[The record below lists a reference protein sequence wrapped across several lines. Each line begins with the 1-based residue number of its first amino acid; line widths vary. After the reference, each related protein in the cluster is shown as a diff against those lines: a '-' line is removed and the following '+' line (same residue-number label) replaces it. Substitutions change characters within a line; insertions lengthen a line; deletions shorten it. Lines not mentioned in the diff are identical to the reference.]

1 MTEQITSSPK
11 PAPTEAP
18 AAAPE
23 AAPESGPE
31 AAPQSVAAAEDG
43 SAPAPEGVAGPAVVA
58 LDAAAGVV
66 PPMPLQ
72 PPVVPRAARSSRR
85 VLRAVGRWAAAV
97 IVFGG
102 LGTGAAFGIGGM
114 ERTDVPGLATRD
126 DGRWEYPRLALPALP
141 AGAPRPF
148 TEANEAE
155 IHYAD
160 VRELLLPAPAGAT
173 ADKKLTGG
181 WVDVERYLSE
191 YAPEERAALRISLR
205 DYAVRHIAARG
216 WTMPD
221 GTTSRVY
228 LLRFQSVAFAL
239 TYESE
244 EIGDGLTAGIPLA
257 AAPSTEL
264 DEGWAKDDVVPNTL
278 SKVYTEPKPYGPTQV
293 RQAYVLAGDTLALIV
308 QEKKGGAA
316 AVPFHQTVM
325 LQNQLLG

>member
-1 MTEQITSSPK
+1 M
-11 PAPTEAP
+11 
-18 AAAPE
+18 
-23 AAPESGPE
+23 
-31 AAPQSVAAAEDG
+31 AAAEDG

-58 LDAAAGVV
+58 VDAAAGVV

-221 GTTSRVY
+221 GTASRVY

-264 DEGWAKDDVVPNTL
+264 DEGWAKGDVVPNTL